1 MRTVELRGRLVQ
13 GRDAMMNRI
22 VRHEIREDETS

>member
-13 GRDAMMNRI
+13 GRDAMNRI